1 MHVEPKK
8 ITMRGLAEVT
18 SAKPTQK
25 LSKLKKYR
33 TPKSEDSVGRSNY
46 YVKALSA
53 IRMHHKGQTEIVN
66 QILSN
71 LLAEA
76 AVETDPRKRAKLH
89 HNHRAIKDYLKAFG
103 SRPLKIMPGK
113 HLYYVY
119 KDLVVGAHPDLVAEE
134 DGHLVLIKLNLG
146 QDDFAGGEC
155 SVILQTLY
163 EAAHLIGLP
172 VQCSG
177 VECLQT
183 SSGSRIVGP
192 RRGFPDKSTL
202 NRACQELLNLWNEAA

>member
-1 MHVEPKK
+1 MQPIK
-8 ITMRGLAEVT
+8 IPMRGLAEVT

-25 LSKLKKYR
+25 LSKLRKYR

-53 IRMHHKGQTEIVN
+53 IKKHHKGQTEIVTE
-66 QILSN
+66 ILNN

-76 AVETDPRKRAKLH
+76 AAETDPRKRAKLQ
-89 HNHRAIKDYLKAFG
+89 HNYRAITDYLKAFG
-103 SRPLKIMPGK
+103 SRPLKVMPGK
-113 HLYYVY
+113 RLYYVY
-119 KDLVVGAHPDLVAEE
+119 QDLVVGAHPDLVAEE

-146 QDDFAGGEC
+146 QGDLGGGEC

-163 EAAHLIGLP
+163 EAAHVIGLP
-172 VQCSG
+172 VQSSG

-192 RRGFPDKSTL
+192 RRGFPDKGTL
-202 NRACQELLNLWNEAA
+202 NRACQELLNLWHEAA

>member
-1 MHVEPKK
+1 MDPIK
-8 ITMRGLAEVT
+8 IPMRGLAEVT
-18 SAKPTQK
+18 SAKPSQK

-33 TPKSEDSVGRSNY
+33 KPKSQESVGRSNY

-53 IRMHHKGQTEIVN
+53 IKKHHRGQTDIVA
-66 QILSN
+66 QILN
-71 LLAEA
+71 DLLAKA
-76 AVETDPRKRAKLH
+76 VVETDPRKRAKLQ
-89 HNHRAIKDYLKAFG
+89 HNYRAITDYLKAFG

-119 KDLVVGAHPDLVAEE
+119 QDLVVGAHPDLVAEE

-146 QDDFAGGEC
+146 QDDLGGGEC

-163 EAAHLIGLP
+163 EAAHLRGLP
-172 VQCSG
+172 VQSSG

-192 RRGFPDKSTL
+192 KLGFPDKRTL
-202 NRACQELLNLWNEAA
+202 NRACQELLSLWHEAA